1 MGSEKAVGG
10 IIEKALRDIIA
21 EKGYVDKEAETMLSK
36 SLNLIGLAM
45 AGFKSASS
53 SSDRRRVE
61 EIIED

>member
-1 MGSEKAVGG
+1 MGWEKTAGG
-10 IIEKALRDIIA
+10 IIEKALKDIIA
-21 EKGYVDKEAETMLSK
+21 EKGYVDKEAEAMLTK

-45 AGFKSASS
+45 AGFRSASS